1 VAALAR
7 RAAAG
12 GGVAVWSFDP
22 KRWSHWLLL
31 VFIAGFLV
39 SYFGFVSW
47 GRLGDALEALAERP
61 AGAQIFHEKIDR
73 ADAIFMIFV
82 FLFLTPLALVA
93 GFSIVTFVGS
103 VLTGMLEAIYRRP
116 GMPEWVSTLCVYLL
130 LALAAYLTRVFW
142 YPQVQGFAS
151 LIARAMIMAV
161 R

>member
-1 VAALAR
+1 M
-7 RAAAG
+7 
-12 GGVAVWSFDP
+12 WSFDP

-116 GMPEWVSTLCVYLL
+116 GKCRSCGSVMSPSGIRLRSAKLSPNCLRRNYCGHPT
-130 LALAAYLTRVFW
+130 
-142 YPQVQGFAS
+142 P
-151 LIARAMIMAV
+151 ARGAWP
-161 R
+161 RRRP

>member
-1 VAALAR
+1 
-7 RAAAG
+7 
-12 GGVAVWSFDP
+12 
-22 KRWSHWLLL
+22 
-31 VFIAGFLV
+31 
-39 SYFGFVSW
+39 
-47 GRLGDALEALAERP
+47 
-61 AGAQIFHEKIDR
+61 
-73 ADAIFMIFV
+73 MIFV